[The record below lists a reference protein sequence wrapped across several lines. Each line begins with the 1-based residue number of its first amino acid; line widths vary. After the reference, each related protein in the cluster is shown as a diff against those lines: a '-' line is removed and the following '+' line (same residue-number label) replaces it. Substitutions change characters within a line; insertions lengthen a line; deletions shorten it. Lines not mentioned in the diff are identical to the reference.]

1 VFFVGKLCEA
11 SREKVQEKIKMIKMC
26 QRQERKLCL
35 RQAKTQRRGV
45 VFPLPKGIKMRQ
57 RQERKLSL
65 RQAKAQKGGIKDRR
79 QERKLNLRQV
89 KTGRRGVMFPLPKG
103 VKS

>member
-1 VFFVGKLCEA
+1 MRGKQRKTP
-11 SREKVQEKIKMIKMC
+11 REDQDDQDAPKAGA
-26 QRQERKLCL
+26 
-35 RQAKTQRRGV
+35 QALPQRRGMM
-45 VFPLPKGIKMRQ
+45 FPLPKGIKMRQ

-65 RQAKAQKGGIKDRR
+65 RQAKAQKGGMVFPPQRGIKDRR
-79 QERKLNLRQV
+79 EERKLYLRLV